1 MKSEIKR
8 LKKVSYFW
16 ICFAI
21 ISNCIWL
28 LVALKVTDTLVF
40 LVNK

>member
-1 MKSEIKR
+1 MLGKKS
-8 LKKVSYFW
+8 KKDNSFFW